1 MIDYGSETRRI
12 NAIVN
17 AGARTRMND
26 IRFLEKEIQ
35 KWKQSPIRRDM
46 ILADRYYQGDH
57 DILHTPRTA
66 INEKGELEPVKNLP
80 DNRIVDNQ
88 YQKAVDQK
96 KNYLLSKP
104 ITVTTQND
112 QYTSA
117 LKDIMDKRFL
127 RTFKRVAICTPTTMS
142 RASCNLNGSTTMK
155 SSPSGRMRSTQNWI
169 VLAGCT
175 RWMDMKGKR
184 KRPLSSLSCIPA
196 MAWIAISWTAG
207 T

>member
-1 MIDYGSETRRI
+1 
-12 NAIVN
+12 
-17 AGARTRMND
+17 
-26 IRFLEKEIQ
+26 
-35 KWKQSPIRRDM
+35 M

-57 DILHTPRTA
+57 DILHTPQTA

-104 ITVTTQND
+104 FTVTTQND

-127 RTFKRVAICTPTTMS
+127 RTLKRVAGDSISGGIGYLYPYYNEQGQLQFK
-142 RASCNLNGSTTMK
+142 RFNNYEII
-155 SSPSGRMRSTQNWI
+155 PSGRMRSTQSWT

-184 KRPLSSLSCIPA
+184 KRPLSSLRCIPA

-207 T
+207 TDS

>member
-117 LKDIMDKRFL
+117 LKDIMDKR
-127 RTFKRVAICTPTTMS
+127 
-142 RASCNLNGSTTMK
+142 
-155 SSPSGRMRSTQNWI
+155 GR
-169 VLAGCT
+169 
-175 RWMDMKGKR
+175 
-184 KRPLSSLSCIPA
+184 
-196 MAWIAISWTAG
+196 
-207 T
+207 